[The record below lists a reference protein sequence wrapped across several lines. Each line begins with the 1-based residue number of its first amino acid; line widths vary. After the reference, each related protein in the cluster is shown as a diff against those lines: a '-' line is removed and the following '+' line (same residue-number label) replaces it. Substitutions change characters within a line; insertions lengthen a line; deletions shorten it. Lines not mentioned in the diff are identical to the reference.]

1 MPNSRYFGRME
12 KSMSEKIYNTMKSVG
27 IGNLVMGILVI
38 LAGIAGGVLM
48 IISGARLLR
57 KKSDILF

>member
-1 MPNSRYFGRME
+1 
-12 KSMSEKIYNTMKSVG
+12 MSEKIYNTMKSVG